1 MVTGKQNVVL
11 VVVDR
16 ILVVVVLD
24 ILEVGRKVVGD
35 VHDDVHDDVHENV
48 QLLQFPIHML
58 HLCLSLVFH
67 LAELT
72 NTFQRA
78 NE

>member
-35 VHDDVHDDVHENV
+35 VHDDVQDRKSVV
-48 QLLQFPIHML
+48 
-58 HLCLSLVFH
+58 
-67 LAELT
+67 
-72 NTFQRA
+72 
-78 NE
+78 